1 MIAESGSKDRLD
13 ASGKSRHVEWRA
25 TDLAG
30 LGSGVFDL
38 ALDAAACAERAG
50 DVRDARTLTVLDYS
64 RPSTQKRLWVFDL
77 RARKL
82 LHHELVAHGAGS
94 GDNFATRFSND
105 ADSHQSS
112 LGLFVTG
119 GTYVGQNGYSMRL
132 TGLDEG
138 VNDRALERAI
148 VVHGAPYVS
157 DAFARTHGRL
167 GRSWGCPALREAV
180 ARRIIDRVKD
190 GGLLFAYY
198 PDRRWLESSAYLGEC
213 AAAAEKTSR
222 VSVAWVRPGT

>member
-1 MIAESGSKDRLD
+1 
-13 ASGKSRHVEWRA
+13 
-25 TDLAG
+25 
-30 LGSGVFDL
+30 
-38 ALDAAACAERAG
+38 
-50 DVRDARTLTVLDYS
+50 
-64 RPSTQKRLWVFDL
+64 
-77 RARKL
+77 
-82 LHHELVAHGAGS
+82 
-94 GDNFATRFSND
+94 
-105 ADSHQSS
+105 
-112 LGLFVTG
+112 
-119 GTYVGQNGYSMRL
+119 MRL